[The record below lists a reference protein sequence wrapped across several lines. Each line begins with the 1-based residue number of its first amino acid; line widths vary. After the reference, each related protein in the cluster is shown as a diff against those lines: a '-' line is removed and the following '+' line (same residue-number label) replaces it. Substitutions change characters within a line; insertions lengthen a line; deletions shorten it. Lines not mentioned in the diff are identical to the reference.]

1 MVPDMTAQSR
11 KCPALPLLLLCS
23 LLLSG
28 CAAQT
33 YSCGYSRSLENC
45 TRTCCHHPSAN
56 RTRRPPTGHRRLRLG
71 LGIPAKLILFDR
83 RVENHR
89 VSEETEAAI
98 AAYLQSNELDSV
110 KVRLNQ
116 YRPNATGNDWSPTNQ
131 LAPACALHAR
141 SAQRRW

>member
-1 MVPDMTAQSR
+1 MTAQSL

-33 YSCGYSRSLENC
+33 YSCGSAAAWKTAPELAAI
-45 TRTCCHHPSAN
+45 THPQIE
-56 RTRRPPTGHRRLRLG
+56 RGDRRPVIDGFG
-71 LGIPAKLILFDR
+71 WVWGIPAKLILFDR

-98 AAYLQSNELDSV
+98 AAYLHSKELDSV
-110 KVRLNQ
+110 NVRLNQ
-116 YRPNATGNDWSPTNQ
+116 YRPSADWKRLVANKSVG
-131 LAPACALHAR
+131 A
-141 SAQRRW
+141 